1 MRFVKRILL
10 VAVSLPLC
18 LCLWAEEPDTTDVTY
33 TIVDHITLSGL
44 HSVSQP
50 DAMLQRLIPPQQQT
64 ATTDTDGGEIAGVT
78 GAHTG
83 GYRIQVFSDSN
94 PRTARNEANAKAG
107 NITSRFPEYRPYVTY
122 DAPYW
127 RLRIGDF
134 RTYED
139 AVDALETIKEAFPS
153 YRRELRVVRDRIN
166 VN

>member
-1 MRFVKRILL
+1 MRFVKRILP

-18 LCLWAEEPDTTDVTY
+18 LCVWADEPDTTDVTY
-33 TIVDHITLSGL
+33 TIVDHITLSGI

-50 DAMLQRLIPPQQQT
+50 DAMLQRLIPPQQHP
-64 ATTDTDGGEIAGVT
+64 AMSDTDSGEIVVT

-107 NITSRFPEYRPYVTY
+107 NISSRFPDYHPYVTY

-127 RLRIGDF
+127 RLRVGDF
-134 RTYED
+134 RTYE
-139 AVDALETIKEAFPS
+139 AATDALEAIKEAFPS

>member
-1 MRFVKRILL
+1 MRYIKRILL
-10 VAVSLPLC
+10 ITACLPLNMII
-18 LCLWAEEPDTTDVTY
+18 LAEEADTVDVTY
-33 TIVDHITLSGL
+33 TIVDHITVSGI

-50 DAMLQRLIPPQQQT
+50 DEMLQRLVPPQQT
-64 ATTDTDGGEIAGVT
+64 VKAGDDDLIVPSSNV
-78 GAHTG
+78 HTG
-83 GYRIQVFSDSN
+83 GYRIQIFSDSN

-107 NITSRFPEYRPYVTY
+107 NIASKFPEYKSYVTY

-134 RTYED
+134 RNYED
-139 AVDALETIKEAFPS
+139 AIDALETIKEAFPA

>member
-1 MRFVKRILL
+1 MRFVKRILP
-10 VAVSLPLC
+10 VAMSLTLC
-18 LCLWAEEPDTTDVTY
+18 LSLWADTTDSIDATY
-33 TIVDHITLSGL
+33 TIVDQITLSGI
-44 HSVSQP
+44 HTVSQP
-50 DAMLQRLIPPQQQT
+50 DALLQRLVPPQQRIEADDNDSAESFGT
-64 ATTDTDGGEIAGVT
+64 S
-78 GAHTG
+78 AHTG

-94 PRTARNEANAKAG
+94 PRTARNEAGAKAG
-107 NITSRFPEYRPYVTY
+107 NISARFPEYRPYVTY

-139 AVDALETIKEAFPS
+139 ATDAMEAIKEAFPS

>member
-1 MRFVKRILL
+1 MRFVKRISI
-10 VAVSLPLC
+10 VAACLPISMNVL
-18 LCLWAEEPDTTDVTY
+18 AEEPDTTDVAY
-33 TIVDHITLSGL
+33 SIVEHITMSGI
-44 HSVSQP
+44 HTVSHP
-50 DAMLQRLIPPQQQT
+50 DAMSQRLFSGQMT
-64 ATTDTDGGEIAGVT
+64 KASDDDNTSAVSAGV
-78 GAHTG
+78 HTG
-83 GYRIQVFSDSN
+83 GYRIQIFSDSN

-107 NITSRFPEYRPYVTY
+107 NIASRFPEYKSYVTY

-139 AVDALETIKEAFPS
+139 AIDVLEAIKETFPA

>member
-1 MRFVKRILL
+1 MGIS
-10 VAVSLPLC
+10 ADG
-18 LCLWAEEPDTTDVTY
+18 ADTAGVTCS
-33 TIVDHITLSGL
+33 IVDHISLNGL

-50 DAMLQRLIPPQQQT
+50 DALSKRLAPPQQAMSEAADDAPVAPA
-64 ATTDTDGGEIAGVT
+64 ATGT
-78 GAHTG
+78 HTG

-107 NITSRFPEYRPYVTY
+107 NIASRFPEYRSYVTY

-134 RTYED
+134 RTYEEAID
-139 AVDALETIKEAFPS
+139 VVDAIKEAFPA